1 MAKTSLKKSKETFSF
16 HLDGGHEIN
25 ALLLSTIINNMAT
38 LVDISGKEIGPDI
51 YIKMNVTAF
60 KDGSFQID
68 FSAICETAETI
79 FQTLKRTKPTL
90 TFDTATNIINT
101 VKTFFEIKRFLKGE
115 KPTSTQYKENGDV
128 GITNVNNLTL
138 IVNKYEA
145 NILKNCR
152 IDQLVTNVA
161 RCVTQHNPNGGFSL
175 SSSTTGENK
184 YSAQDT
190 HNMSVSTL
198 FQDDNIINMQCQKIT
213 TDLYIKMPDLTGYR
227 QWEMYFQGERIRVN
241 IEDNDF
247 LEKVHNGLTFKAG
260 DYIKCVL
267 QITIELDKNGIPQNN
282 TTKYSVLS
290 VIGGIQHKENGNQLN
305 FNDLN

>member
-1 MAKTSLKKSKETFSF
+1 MAKTSLEKSKETFSF

-38 LVDISGKEIGPDI
+38 LVDISGKEIDPDI

-79 FQTLKRTKPTL
+79 FQTLIMANPALTL
-90 TFDTATNIINT
+90 ATNIIDT

-115 KPTSTQYKENGDV
+115 KPTLTQYKENGDV
-128 GITNVNNLTL
+128 IITNVNNSTLT
-138 IVNKYEA
+138 VNKYEA
-145 NILKNCR
+145 NIFNNCR

-161 RCVTQHNPNGGFSL
+161 HCATQHNPNGGFSL
-175 SSSTTGENK
+175 SSSTGENK

-198 FQDDNIINMQCQKIT
+198 FQDDSIINMQCQKIT

-290 VIGGIQHKENGNQLN
+290 VIGEIQHKENGNQLN